1 MRRDDRDPTAGTEPP
16 AGEGL
21 DLPDLGDIPDPAEAH
36 AGEIASAPVAPSPAA
51 WGSSPTRGEAR
62 RRRWIA
68 AGLAGAWLIGAL
80 LILGFRV
87 DLGHGSL
94 RTFVQIVL
102 PALGGAAVIATALAS
117 GRGGLG
123 SRTGRLVAAF
133 AIAALLFPVGALF
146 GSGALLDDRPGIV
159 RGIAVCFALVLVLGG
174 IPLAALG
181 YGLRRAFPA
190 NARWRSV
197 LVAAGAGLFGAAA
210 LGSHCSTHCGLHMTL
225 GHALPAIVLAF
236 GGGVL
241 LSRLTRA

>member
-1 MRRDDRDPTAGTEPP
+1 MNLDDL
-16 AGEGL
+16 EG
-21 DLPDLGDIPDPAEAH
+21 LGDIPDPADAH
-36 AGEIASAPVAPSPAA
+36 ADALRTEPARPAPSPAGWA
-51 WGSSPTRGEAR
+51 PSPTRADAR

-68 AGLAGAWLIGAL
+68 SAVAGAWLIGAL
-80 LILGFRV
+80 AVLGLRG
-87 DLGHGSL
+87 DLGHGTL

-102 PALGGAAVIATALAS
+102 PALGGAIVIATALAT

-133 AIAALLFPVGALF
+133 AVAATLFPLGALF
-146 GSGALLDDRPGIV
+146 GSGVLLDDAPGV
-159 RGIAVCFALVLVLGG
+159 ARGIAVCFALVIVLGG

-181 YGLRRAFPA
+181 VGLRHAFPA

-236 GGGVL
+236 GGGML
-241 LSRLTRA
+241 LSRVTRA